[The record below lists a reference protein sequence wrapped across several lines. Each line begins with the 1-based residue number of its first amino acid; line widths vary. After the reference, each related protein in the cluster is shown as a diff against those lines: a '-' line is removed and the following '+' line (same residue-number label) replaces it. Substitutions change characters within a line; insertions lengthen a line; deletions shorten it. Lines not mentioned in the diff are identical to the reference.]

1 MNKET
6 IKFLAKVRP
15 LGIYRTRNWTGINCE
30 YTYFPKKGV
39 RLGGE
44 EEIEIFLLEDGMTM
58 ATSRVTTEKDVERT
72 FLGYMELEEVMD
84 SFKKDDILKSLINLT
99 LKKKEQHLLQVE
111 RIDKIKASLQHSF
124 QEIVR

>member
-15 LGIYRTRNWTGINCE
+15 LGIYSSRKWTGSNFE

-58 ATSRVTTEKDVERT
+58 ATSRSANEQDVERT
-72 FLGYMELEEVMD
+72 FLGFMELDEVMD
-84 SFKKDDILKSLINLT
+84 SFKKEDILKSLINLT
-99 LKKKEQHLLQVE
+99 VKKKEQHLLQVE
-111 RIDKIKASLQHSF
+111 RIEKIKESLQHSF
-124 QEIVR
+124 QEISG

>member
-15 LGIYRTRNWTGINCE
+15 LGIYRTRNWTWINYE

-111 RIDKIKASLQHSF
+111 RIDKIKASLQHSL